1 MTSSLVLRETL
12 WNVPFW
18 AALGVAILMG
28 SSDIGLAVEPPMG
41 VAILQQLRSFATM
54 GSVLYIAAHPDD
66 ENTQVITY
74 LARGRGYRTAYLS
87 LTRGDGGQN
96 LLGPQLGEALG
107 VARTQELLAAR
118 RLDGGRQYFTRA
130 KDFGYSKNAEETLTV
145 WDRSAVLGDIVR
157 VIREFRPDVIIT
169 RFSPKPAPTHGHHTA
184 SAVLAVEA
192 FRLAADPAA
201 FPEQLRELRP
211 WQARRIVHNVGQG
224 AGAANPGGGMAIAG
238 SPANVPDGP
247 GVVKVEVGGRDPVS
261 GESFASIAAR
271 SRGMHRTQGF
281 GVGAPPVHEGS
292 RIEPFV
298 LLAGDPAT
306 SDLLDGVDTTWTR
319 VPGGA
324 EIARASDEAIAA
336 LNVQDPAAAVP
347 ALLAIRRRLAGLPE
361 DPVVSDKRAQLD
373 RIIQACLGLEVDT
386 VADRAEVVPGERV
399 KLRHTAVVRSRIPVR
414 WTAVRYPS
422 VHRAIT
428 KAVAL
433 RPNQP
438 VVRDASQ
445 VVPASTPPSQPYW
458 LRTEGTV
465 GLFDVDDPSLIGRP
479 ENPPAFPLEYV
490 FDVGGQTLVIAGE
503 PRPAADPAAPA
514 LRRRLDVIAPVSV
527 RFIAGVRLFAPGA
540 ARPVTVDLTA
550 ARARAAGTVRLDA
563 PAGWVVTPASQPF
576 RLAAPGAHARFTFTV
591 TAPPQLATAPLGAS
605 VEINGQRFNQQRIEV
620 RYDHLPLQLLQPPA
634 SAHAVSLELAT
645 RGRHVGYLPGAGDDV
660 PAALEQMGYEVTSLT
675 GADLTP
681 DRLRGLDAVVIGIR
695 AFNVRTDLAEH
706 LPGLFAYV
714 EAGGTVVAEYNTL
727 DGLRE
732 GWLAPFQL
740 HLSRDRVT
748 DEHAPVTILAPEH
761 PVLTA
766 PNRIT
771 AADFEGWVQERGLYF
786 PDRWD
791 ERFTAILA
799 SSDAGET
806 PLKGGL
812 LVARHGNGHVVYTS
826 LAWFRQLPEAVPGAY
841 RLFANLVSLGK

>member
-1 MTSSLVLRETL
+1 
-12 WNVPFW
+12 
-18 AALGVAILMG
+18 
-28 SSDIGLAVEPPMG
+28 
-41 VAILQQLRSFATM
+41 
-54 GSVLYIAAHPDD
+54 
-66 ENTQVITY
+66 
-74 LARGRGYRTAYLS
+74 
-87 LTRGDGGQN
+87 
-96 LLGPQLGEALG
+96 
-107 VARTQELLAAR
+107 QELLAAR

-130 KDFGYSKNAEETLTV
+130 KDFGYSKSAEETLTV
-145 WDRSAVLGDIVR
+145 WDRPAVLGDIVR

-169 RFSPKPAPTHGHHTA
+169 RFSPNPAPTHGHHTA

-211 WQARRIVHNVGQG
+211 WQARRIVHNIGQG
-224 AGAANPGGGMAIAG
+224 VGAANPGGGMAIAG

-261 GESFASIAAR
+261 GESFAAIAAR

-281 GVGAPPVHEGS
+281 GIGAPPVHEGS

-298 LLAGDPAT
+298 LLAGDAAT
-306 SDLLDGVDTTWTR
+306 TDLLDGVDTTWNR
-319 VPGGA
+319 LPGGA
-324 EIARASDEAIAA
+324 EIARAIDEAIATFNA
-336 LNVQDPAAAVP
+336 QDPTAAVP
-347 ALLAIRRRLAGLPE
+347 ALLAIRRRLAALPAN
-361 DPVVSDKRAQLD
+361 PVVSDKRAQLD
-373 RIIQACLGLEVDT
+373 RIILAGLGLEVDT

-399 KLRHTAVVRSRIPVR
+399 KLRHTAVVRSRIAVR

-428 KAVAL
+428 KAIAL
-433 RPNQP
+433 PPNQL

-490 FDVGGQTLVIAGE
+490 FDVDGQTLVIAGE

-514 LRRRLDVIAPVSV
+514 LRRRLEVIAPVSV
-527 RFIAGVRLFAPGA
+527 RFIAGVQLFAPGA

-550 ARARAAGTVRLDA
+550 ARARAVGTVQLDA

-591 TAPPQLATAPLGAS
+591 TAPPQLSTGPLGAS
-605 VEINGQRFNQQRIEV
+605 VEINGRRFDQQRIEV

-634 SAHAVSLELAT
+634 RARAVSLELAT

-681 DRLRGLDAVVIGIR
+681 ERLRGLDAVVIGIR
-695 AFNVRTDLAEH
+695 AFNVRTDLAER

-714 EAGGTVVAEYNTL
+714 EAGGTVVAQYNTL

-791 ERFTAILA
+791 NRFTAILA
-799 SSDAGET
+799 SGDTGEP

-812 LVARHGNGHVVYTS
+812 LVARHGNGYVVYTS
-826 LAWFRQLPEAVPGAY
+826 LAWFRQLPDAVPGAY

>member
-1 MTSSLVLRETL
+1 M
-12 WNVPFW
+12 
-18 AALGVAILMG
+18 MG
-28 SSDIGLAVEPPMG
+28 
-41 VAILQQLRSFATM
+41 
-54 GSVLYIAAHPDD
+54 
-66 ENTQVITY
+66 
-74 LARGRGYRTAYLS
+74 
-87 LTRGDGGQN
+87 
-96 LLGPQLGEALG
+96 
-107 VARTQELLAAR
+107 
-118 RLDGGRQYFTRA
+118 
-130 KDFGYSKNAEETLTV
+130 
-145 WDRSAVLGDIVR
+145 
-157 VIREFRPDVIIT
+157 
-169 RFSPKPAPTHGHHTA
+169 
-184 SAVLAVEA
+184 
-192 FRLAADPAA
+192 
-201 FPEQLRELRP
+201 
-211 WQARRIVHNVGQG
+211 
-224 AGAANPGGGMAIAG
+224 
-238 SPANVPDGP
+238 
-247 GVVKVEVGGRDPVS
+247 
-261 GESFASIAAR
+261 
-271 SRGMHRTQGF
+271 
-281 GVGAPPVHEGS
+281 
-292 RIEPFV
+292 
-298 LLAGDPAT
+298 
-306 SDLLDGVDTTWTR
+306 
-319 VPGGA
+319 
-324 EIARASDEAIAA
+324 
-336 LNVQDPAAAVP
+336 
-347 ALLAIRRRLAGLPE
+347 
-361 DPVVSDKRAQLD
+361 
-373 RIIQACLGLEVDT
+373 
-386 VADRAEVVPGERV
+386 
-399 KLRHTAVVRSRIPVR
+399 R

-422 VHRAIT
+422 VHRANT
-428 KAVAL
+428 KAIAL
-433 RPNQP
+433 PPNQL

-445 VVPASTPPSQPYW
+445 IVPASTPPSQPYW

-490 FDVGGQTLVIAGE
+490 FDVDGQTLVIAGE

-514 LRRRLDVIAPVSV
+514 LRRRLEIIAPVSV
-527 RFIAGVRLFAPGA
+527 QFVAGVRLFAPGA

-550 ARARAAGTVRLDA
+550 ARARTAGTVQLDA
-563 PAGWVVTPASQPF
+563 PAGWSVTPASQPF

-605 VEINGQRFNQQRIEV
+605 VEINGRRFNQQRIEV

-634 SAHAVSLELAT
+634 SARAVSLELAT

-681 DRLRGLDAVVIGIR
+681 ERLRGLDAVVIGIR
-695 AFNVRTDLAEH
+695 AFNVRTDLAER

-714 EAGGTVVAEYNTL
+714 EAGGTVVAQYNTL

-761 PVLTA
+761 PVLTT

-786 PDRWD
+786 PDHWD

-799 SSDAGET
+799 SGDAGEP

-812 LVARHGNGHVVYTS
+812 LVARHGNGYVVYTS